1 MFVPLLLLFFSTPCF
16 HSNFEIFVKNALPN
30 HDKKVH
36 QKNIVT
42 INFANKQEKIII
54 IIEKK
59 KKIRIN
65 SLSGEKKLGKS
76 AGREKESR
84 GKISS
89 GKNLVTCK
97 KFSHFSPTF
106 FSPIR
111 YSSQI
116 NSQRYML

>member
-30 HDKKVH
+30 HDKKIH

-65 SLSGEKKLGKS
+65 SLSGEKNWGKTLV
-76 AGREKESR
+76 GKKKVGEKFPR
-84 GKISS
+84 GKI
-89 GKNLVTCK
+89 
-97 KFSHFSPTF
+97 
-106 FSPIR
+106 
-111 YSSQI
+111 
-116 NSQRYML
+116 